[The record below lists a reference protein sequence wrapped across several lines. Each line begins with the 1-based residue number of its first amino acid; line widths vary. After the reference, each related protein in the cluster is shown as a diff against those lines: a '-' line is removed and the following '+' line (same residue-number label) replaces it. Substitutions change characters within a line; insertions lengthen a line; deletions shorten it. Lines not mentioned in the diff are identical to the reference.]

1 MLYVFAVIFCIVS
14 ISLFIWVFA
23 QSIREGVEEF
33 RVREMLRD
41 MKSGN
46 KSAQQKTQNT
56 PLAEEESFH
65 DAPRKHFPMQAEAEP
80 CEPKE
85 AHTSAPTVPQEMPV
99 SQPQQAPSKP
109 SSDVKKPTEAP
120 PAARQTPP
128 TGIPSAAKRTP
139 PTQKPAPQPVIGV
152 IKVPKVRV
160 DPAFFTPEL
169 ATKYKERGSSLR
181 LGRALTQGML
191 LEHLKTDKTVT
202 PHEASATV
210 HSLHSGLSYQ
220 TTLTKCSCPDH
231 QKRGE
236 PCKHMLALAV
246 YVKAITLDES
256 SQP

>member
-1 MLYVFAVIFCIVS
+1 MVYFITIVGFILAFLGLVWVI
-14 ISLFIWVFA
+14 
-23 QSIREGVEEF
+23 
-33 RVREMLRD
+33 RD
-41 MKSGN
+41 ELDR
-46 KSAQQKTQNT
+46 T
-56 PLAEEESFH
+56 SFS
-65 DAPRKHFPMQAEAEP
+65 RWTKAEARRKRRLEKKYADDP
-80 CEPKE
+80 DDDDKK
-85 AHTSAPTVPQEMPV
+85 PV
-99 SQPQQAPSKP
+99 YRADTHVNWDWFDVQDEKKSTPSPQPQQAPSK

-139 PTQKPAPQPVIGV
+139 PMQKPAPQPAIGV
-152 IKVPKVRV
+152 IKVPEVRV

-169 ATKYKERGSSLR
+169 AAKYKERGSSLR

>member
-1 MLYVFAVIFCIVS
+1 MVYFITIVAIILVIWFLVWLIQDDKGR
-14 ISLFIWVFA
+14 ILFSCPTSDDDDFDDNYKKTVYRADTHVDWDWFDV
-23 QSIREGVEEF
+23 QDEK
-33 RVREMLRD
+33 
-41 MKSGN
+41 KS
-46 KSAQQKTQNT
+46 T
-56 PLAEEESFH
+56 PS
-65 DAPRKHFPMQAEAEP
+65 P
-80 CEPKE
+80 
-85 AHTSAPTVPQEMPV
+85 
-99 SQPQQAPSKP
+99 QPQQTPSKP

-139 PTQKPAPQPVIGV
+139 PMQKPAPQPVIGV
-152 IKVPKVRV
+152 IKVPEVRV

-169 ATKYKERGSSLR
+169 AAKYKERGSSLR